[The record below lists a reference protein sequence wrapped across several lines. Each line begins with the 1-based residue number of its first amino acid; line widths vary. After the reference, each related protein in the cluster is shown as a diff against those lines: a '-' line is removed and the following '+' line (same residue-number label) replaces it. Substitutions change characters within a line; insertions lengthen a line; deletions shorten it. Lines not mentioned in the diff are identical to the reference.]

1 MHTKVSLVVPY
12 FEDEEELSR
21 FLLMDS
27 TKLWDEVIIVDDGST
42 KELAKE
48 VVEKW
53 ADDDINIRILRVPI
67 NYGFNGHGCRN
78 LGVQQATHDWVFL
91 IDVDME
97 ISEESV
103 KAVYKHIPELTE
115 DQFLGVWARTT
126 PCPKAA
132 PQYVDKNY
140 MDYIDP
146 VEYNTYG
153 IRKETFLKTR
163 GYDED
168 FRNMHGGSR
177 VFIER
182 LQTFLERKHFDDV
195 IAGAMRPGREVV
207 IVEDQELTEYED
219 MIIYH
224 PKSYK
229 EFDKL
234 LKEISYYRNEH
245 PETWKDK
252 TFIDFEWYEETL

>member
-1 MHTKVSLVVPY
+1 MHTKVSLVIPY

-21 FLLMDS
+21 FLTMES
-27 TKLWDEVIIVDDGST
+27 TKLWDEIIIVDDGST

-48 VVEKW
+48 VVGRW
-53 ADDDINIRILRVPI
+53 ADDDLNIRILRVPI

-132 PQYVDKNY
+132 PYYVGKNY
-140 MDYIDP
+140 MDHIDP

-207 IVEDQELTEYED
+207 IVDDQELTEYEG
-219 MIIYH
+219 MRIYH
-224 PKSYK
+224 PPSYYK
-229 EFDKL
+229 FEKL
-234 LKEISYYRNEH
+234 LEEISRYRNEH

-252 TFIDFEWYEETL
+252 TFVDFEWYEETL

>member
-12 FEDEEELSR
+12 FEDEEQLSR
-21 FLLMDS
+21 LLTMGS

-48 VVEKW
+48 VVERW

-91 IDVDME
+91 MDVDME

-115 DQFLGVWARTT
+115 DQFLGVWARPY
-126 PCPKAA
+126 PCDSVAWL
-132 PQYVDKNY
+132 YVGKNY
-140 MDYIDP
+140 MDHIDP

-177 VFIER
+177 VFVER
-182 LQTFLERKHFDDV
+182 LQTFLERKHFDDI

-207 IVEDQELTEYED
+207 IQDVEITEYHKD
-219 MIIYH
+219 VIRH
-224 PKSYK
+224 PPSYMK
-229 EFDKL
+229 FDKL

-252 TFIDFEWYEETL
+252 TFVDFEWYEETL